1 MLKPLIEPFSV
12 VIGGPTGIKPYK
24 VKLVRRLSDL
34 QDFFYNKKIVEEKLS
49 KGENP
54 TVYEVYEVPQ
64 KPVSRHLSLAATIIF
79 PGKVGDEY
87 YFTKGHFHEKED
99 ASEVYIGLE
108 GEGIILMQSRS
119 GEVRHLKIEPN
130 VAVYIPP
137 GFAHRTIN
145 VGSSK
150 LVFLA
155 IYPSDAGHDYGSIVE
170 TGFAK
175 LVLERE
181 GRPVVVDNPTA

>member
-1 MLKPLIEPFSV
+1 MRGLFHNK
-12 VIGGPTGIKPYK
+12 
-24 VKLVRRLSDL
+24 RL
-34 QDFFYNKKIVEEKLS
+34 VEEMLS

-54 TVYEVYEVPQ
+54 KIYEVYEVPQ
-64 KPVSRHLSLAATIIF
+64 KPVSGHLSVASTVIY

-108 GEGIILMQSRS
+108 GEGIILMQSCS
-119 GEVRHLKIEPN
+119 GETRHLKIEPN
-130 VAVYIPP
+130 VAAYVPP

-145 VGSSK
+145 VESGR

-155 IYPSDAGHDYGSIVE
+155 IYPSDAGHEYGSIAE

-175 LVLERE
+175 LVVERK
-181 GRPVVVDNPTA
+181 GRPIVIDNPQYSSRDS

>member
-1 MLKPLIEPFSV
+1 MIEPFSLV
-12 VIGGPTGIKPYK
+12 LGGSSGIKPYK
-24 VKLVRRLSDL
+24 VRLERRLSDL
-34 QDFFYNKKIVEEKLS
+34 RGFFHNRRLVEEKLS
-49 KGENP
+49 RGENP
-54 TVYEVYEVPQ
+54 KIYEVYEVPQ
-64 KPVSRHLSLAATIIF
+64 EPVSGHLSLASTVIF

-108 GEGIILMQSRS
+108 GEGIILMQNRE
-119 GEVRHLKIEPN
+119 GEVRHLRIGPN
-130 VAVYIPP
+130 VVLYVPP
-137 GFAHRTIN
+137 GFAHRTVN
-145 VGSSK
+145 VGSSR

-155 IYPSDAGHDYGSIVE
+155 IYPSDAGHDYGSIAE

-181 GRPVVVDNPTA
+181 GRPVIVDNPSYSE